1 VKKGIAKL
9 IATFFYV
16 GYFPYAP
23 GTLGTLAAV
32 PLYYLVSGLP
42 YYFYIPFTV
51 LFIIL
56 SVWAAGVAE
65 DIFGE
70 KDPGLIVA
78 DEVSGYL
85 ITMLFIP
92 FSLTNLVI
100 GFFLFRF
107 FDIVKP
113 PPSRQ
118 AESLSGGLGVVMDDV
133 MSGIYAN
140 IALQIIARVL
150 L

>member
-1 VKKGIAKL
+1 MKKGIAKL

-32 PLYYLVSGLP
+32 PLYYIVSRLP
-42 YYFYIPFTV
+42 NYFYIPFTII
-51 LFIIL
+51 FIIL
-56 SVWAAGVAE
+56 SVWAAGVVE

-70 KDPGLIVA
+70 KDPGLIVV

-85 ITMLFIP
+85 VTMIIIP

-100 GFFLFRF
+100 GFFLFRL

-113 PPSRQ
+113 PPARR
-118 AESLSGGLGVVMDDV
+118 AEKLAGGLGVVTDDLMAGV
-133 MSGIYAN
+133 YAN
-140 IALQIIARVL
+140 MVLQIISRL
-150 L
+150 LL

>member
-1 VKKGIAKL
+1 MKQGIAKL
-9 IATFFYV
+9 IATFFYT

-23 GTLGTLAAV
+23 GTIGTLAAV

-51 LFIIL
+51 LFIVL
-56 SVWAAGVAE
+56 SVWASGIAE
-65 DIFGE
+65 GIFGS
-70 KDPGLIVA
+70 KDPGYIVA
-78 DEVSGYL
+78 DEVCGYL
-85 ITMLFIP
+85 VTMTLVP
-92 FSLTNLVI
+92 LTLTNVVI

-118 AESLSGGLGVVMDDV
+118 SEGLKGGLGVVMDDV
-133 MSGIYAN
+133 IAGVYAN
-140 IALQIIARVL
+140 IALQIIARFL

>member
-1 VKKGIAKL
+1 VKKGIARL

-32 PLYYLVSGLP
+32 PLYYMVSFLP
-42 YYFYIPFTV
+42 YYLYIPFTA

-56 SVWAAGVAE
+56 SVWASGIAE
-65 DIFGE
+65 GLFGE
-70 KDPGLIVA
+70 KDPGYIVA
-78 DEVSGYL
+78 DEVSGFL
-85 ITMLFIP
+85 VTMILVP
-92 FSLTNLVI
+92 LTLTNVAI

-118 AESLSGGLGVVMDDV
+118 SERLEGGLGVVMDDV
-133 MSGIYAN
+133 VAGVYAN
-140 IALQIIARVL
+140 ILLQIIARVL

>member
-1 VKKGIAKL
+1 MKKGIARL
-9 IATFFYV
+9 VATFFYV

-32 PLYYLVSGLP
+32 PLYYIISGLP
-42 YYFYIPFTV
+42 YYLYISFTV

-56 SVWAAGVAE
+56 SVWASGIAE
-65 DIFGE
+65 GIYGE
-70 KDPGLIVA
+70 KDPGYIVA

-85 ITMLFIP
+85 VTMALVP
-92 FSLTNLVI
+92 LSLTNVVI
-100 GFFLFRF
+100 GFFLFRL

-118 AESLSGGLGVVMDDV
+118 SEKLKGGLGVVMDDV
-133 MSGIYAN
+133 VAGVYAN
-140 IALQIIARVL
+140 ILLQIISRL
-150 L
+150 LL

>member
-1 VKKGIAKL
+1 MKKDIAKL

-23 GTLGTLAAV
+23 GTMGTLAAV
-32 PLYYLVSGLP
+32 PLYYIFSLLP
-42 YYFYIPFTV
+42 YYFYTPLAV
-51 LFIIL
+51 LFIVL
-56 SVWAAGVAE
+56 SVWASGMAE
-65 DIFGE
+65 GIFGE
-70 KDPGLIVA
+70 KDPGRIVA
-78 DEVSGYL
+78 DEVSGFL
-85 ITMLFIP
+85 VTMILVP
-92 FSLTNLVI
+92 LTLTNVVI

-118 AESLSGGLGVVMDDV
+118 SERLTGGLGVVIDDV
-133 MSGIYAN
+133 IAGVYAN
-140 IALQIIARVL
+140 IALQIISRVL

>member
-1 VKKGIAKL
+1 MKKGIAKL

-32 PLYYLVSGLP
+32 PLYYIVSGLP
-42 YYFYIPFTV
+42 YYLYIAFTV

-56 SVWAAGVAE
+56 SVWASGIAE
-65 DIFGE
+65 GIFGE
-70 KDPGLIVA
+70 KDPGRIVA
-78 DEVSGYL
+78 DEVCGYL
-85 ITMLFIP
+85 VTMILVP
-92 FSLTNLVI
+92 LTLTNVVI
-100 GFFLFRF
+100 GFFLFRL

-118 AESLSGGLGVVMDDV
+118 SEGLKGGLGVVMDDV
-133 MSGIYAN
+133 IAGVYAN
-140 IALQIIARVL
+140 IALQIITRVL

>member
-1 VKKGIAKL
+1 MKQGIAKL

-32 PLYYLVSGLP
+32 PLYYIVSGLP
-42 YYFYIPFTV
+42 YYLYIPFTA

-56 SVWAAGVAE
+56 SVWASSIAE
-65 DIFGE
+65 GIFGE
-70 KDPGLIVA
+70 KDPGRIVA
-78 DEVSGYL
+78 DEVCGYL
-85 ITMLFIP
+85 VTMILVP
-92 FSLTNLVI
+92 LTLTNVVI
-100 GFFLFRF
+100 GFFLFRL

-118 AESLSGGLGVVMDDV
+118 SEGLKGGLGVVMDEV
-133 MSGIYAN
+133 IAGVYAN
-140 IALQIIARVL
+140 IVLQIVARFL

>member
-1 VKKGIAKL
+1 MKIRIAKL

-32 PLYYLVSGLP
+32 PLYYIVSFLP

-51 LFIIL
+51 IFIIL

-65 DIFGE
+65 GIFGE

-78 DEVSGYL
+78 DEVCGYL
-85 ITMLFIP
+85 VTMILIP
-92 FSLTNLVI
+92 LTLPNVII
-100 GFFLFRF
+100 GFFLFRL

-118 AESLSGGLGVVMDDV
+118 AERLNGGLGVVMDDV
-133 MSGIYAN
+133 MAGIYAN
-140 IALQIIARVL
+140 IVLQIVARVL

>member
-9 IATFFYV
+9 IATFFCA

-23 GTLGTLAAV
+23 GTVGTLAAV
-32 PLYYLVSGLP
+32 PLYCVISFLP
-42 YYFYIPFTV
+42 YYLYIPFTV

-56 SVWAAGVAE
+56 SVWASGIAE
-65 DIFGE
+65 SIFGE
-70 KDPGLIVA
+70 KDPGYIVA
-78 DEVSGYL
+78 DEVSGFL
-85 ITMLFIP
+85 VTMILVP
-92 FSLTNLVI
+92 LTLTNVVI

-118 AESLSGGLGVVMDDV
+118 SERLEGGLGVVMDDV
-133 MSGIYAN
+133 AAGVYAN
-140 IALQIIARVL
+140 ILLQIISRVL

>member
-1 VKKGIAKL
+1 MKKGIAKL

-32 PLYYLVSGLP
+32 PLYYLVSRLP
-42 YYFYIPFTV
+42 YYFYIPFT
-51 LFIIL
+51 LIFIIL
-56 SVWAAGVAE
+56 SVWAAGVTE

-85 ITMLFIP
+85 VTMILIP

-100 GFFLFRF
+100 GFFLFRL

-113 PPSRQ
+113 PPARR
-118 AESLSGGLGVVMDDV
+118 AEKLAGGLGVVTDDL
-133 MSGIYAN
+133 MSGVYAN
-140 IALQIIARVL
+140 IVLQIISRL
-150 L
+150 LL

>member
-1 VKKGIAKL
+1 MKKGIARL

-23 GTLGTLAAV
+23 GTLGTLAAI
-32 PLYYLVSGLP
+32 PLYYIVSGLP
-42 YYFYIPFTV
+42 YYLYILFVV
-51 LFIIL
+51 LFIVI
-56 SVWAAGVAE
+56 SVWASGIAE
-65 DIFGE
+65 GIYGE
-70 KDPGLIVA
+70 KDPGYIVA

-85 ITMLFIP
+85 VTMTLVP
-92 FSLTNLVI
+92 LTLTNVVI
-100 GFFLFRF
+100 GFFLFRL

-118 AESLSGGLGVVMDDV
+118 SERLKGGLGVVMDDV
-133 MSGIYAN
+133 VAGVYAN
-140 IALQIIARVL
+140 ILLQIIARVL

>member
-9 IATFFYV
+9 VATFFYV

-23 GTLGTLAAV
+23 GTMGTLAAV
-32 PLYYLVSGLP
+32 PLYFLVSGFP

-51 LFIIL
+51 LFIVL
-56 SVWAAGVAE
+56 SIWAAGVAE
-65 DIFGE
+65 GIFGE

-85 ITMLFIP
+85 VTMIFIP

-100 GFFLFRF
+100 GFFLFRL

-118 AESLSGGLGVVMDDV
+118 AEKLSGGLGVVMDDV
-133 MSGIYAN
+133 MSGVYAN
-140 IALQIIARVL
+140 IVLQIIVRIL

>member
-32 PLYYLVSGLP
+32 PLYYIVSGLP
-42 YYFYIPFTV
+42 YYFYIAFAV
-51 LFIIL
+51 LFIVL
-56 SVWAAGVAE
+56 SVWASGIAE
-65 DIFGE
+65 GIYGE
-70 KDPGLIVA
+70 KDPGYIVA
-78 DEVSGYL
+78 DEVAGYL
-85 ITMLFIP
+85 VTMTLVP
-92 FSLTNLVI
+92 LTLTNVVI

-118 AESLSGGLGVVMDDV
+118 SERLAGGLGVVMDDV
-133 MSGIYAN
+133 VAGVYAN
-140 IALQIIARVL
+140 ILLQIIVRAL

>member
-1 VKKGIAKL
+1 VKKGIARL

-32 PLYYLVSGLP
+32 PLYYIVSGLP
-42 YYFYIPFTV
+42 YYLYIPFTLIFV
-51 LFIIL
+51 IL

-65 DIFGE
+65 GIFGE

-85 ITMLFIP
+85 VTMILVP

-113 PPSRQ
+113 PPARQ
-118 AESLSGGLGVVMDDV
+118 AERLSGGLGVVMDDV

-140 IALQIIARVL
+140 IVLQIIVRVL

>member
-1 VKKGIAKL
+1 MKKGIARL

-32 PLYYLVSGLP
+32 PLYYIVSGLP
-42 YYFYIPFTV
+42 YYLYIAFTV
-51 LFIIL
+51 LFIAL
-56 SVWAAGVAE
+56 SVWSAGIAE
-65 DIFGE
+65 WIYQE
-70 KDPGLIVA
+70 KDPGYIVA

-85 ITMLFIP
+85 VTMTLVP
-92 FSLTNLVI
+92 LTLTNVVI
-100 GFFLFRF
+100 GFFLFRL

-118 AESLSGGLGVVMDDV
+118 AERLKGGLGVVMDDV
-133 MSGIYAN
+133 VAGVYAN
-140 IALQIIARVL
+140 ILLQIISRL
-150 L
+150 LL

>member
-1 VKKGIAKL
+1 VKKGTAKL

-32 PLYYLVSGLP
+32 PLYYIISGFP
-42 YYFYIPFTV
+42 YYLYLSFTI
-51 LFIIL
+51 LFILL
-56 SVWAAGVAE
+56 SVWAAGIAE
-65 DIFGE
+65 WIYQE
-70 KDPGLIVA
+70 KDPGYIVA
-78 DEVSGYL
+78 DEVAGYL
-85 ITMLFIP
+85 VTMALVP
-92 FSLTNLVI
+92 FTLTNIVI

-118 AESLSGGLGVVMDDV
+118 SERLKSGLGVVMDDV
-133 MSGIYAN
+133 VAGVYAN
-140 IALQIIARVL
+140 ILLQIISRAL

>member
-1 VKKGIAKL
+1 MKKGIARL
-9 IATFFYV
+9 VATFFYV

-32 PLYYLVSGLP
+32 PLYYIISGLP
-42 YYFYIPFTV
+42 YYLYISFTV

-56 SVWAAGVAE
+56 SVWASGIAE
-65 DIFGE
+65 GIYGE
-70 KDPGLIVA
+70 KDPGYIVA

-85 ITMLFIP
+85 VTMTLVP
-92 FSLTNLVI
+92 LTLTNVVI
-100 GFFLFRF
+100 GFFLFRL

-118 AESLSGGLGVVMDDV
+118 SERLKGGLGVVMDDV
-133 MSGIYAN
+133 VAGVYAN
-140 IALQIIARVL
+140 ILLQIISRL
-150 L
+150 LL

>member
-9 IATFFYV
+9 IATFFHV

-32 PLYYLVSGLP
+32 PLYYIVSGLP

-85 ITMLFIP
+85 VTMILIP

-113 PPSRQ
+113 PPARQ
-118 AESLSGGLGVVMDDV
+118 AEKLSGGLGVVMDDV
-133 MSGIYAN
+133 MSGVYAN
-140 IALQIIARVL
+140 IVLQIIVRVL

>member
-1 VKKGIAKL
+1 MKKGTAKL
-9 IATFFYV
+9 IATLYYV

-32 PLYYLVSGLP
+32 PLYYIVSGLP
-42 YYFYIPFTV
+42 YYLYLSFTI
-51 LFIIL
+51 LFILL
-56 SVWAAGVAE
+56 SVWAAGIAE
-65 DIFGE
+65 WIYQE
-70 KDPGLIVA
+70 KDPGYIVA
-78 DEVSGYL
+78 DEVAGYL
-85 ITMLFIP
+85 VTMALVP
-92 FSLTNLVI
+92 FTLTNIVI

-118 AESLSGGLGVVMDDV
+118 SERLKGGLGVVMDDV
-133 MSGIYAN
+133 VAGVYAN
-140 IALQIIARVL
+140 ILLQIIARVL